1 MKQKN
6 NPGMYESIQHLMN
19 SAAKIFVT
27 GVRSSAY
34 HWHYDYEFIAVL
46 KGRIEVQYGLYGPEP
61 QRLSEGDIILINPKG
76 VHGVRGIELDNICLL
91 IQFPSSLFEPITA
104 GMKYHFFL
112 NSANGQYPPKLPYG
126 HYLNIAV
133 RTALAQRNDG
143 ADTNLRV
150 NAGLY
155 LLLAD
160 FLASVQY
167 ELRSA
172 PLNNE
177 KDTELVM
184 AISGYIDR
192 NLSSENLSDDIYR
205 TFGLSEKGSYRL
217 LKEIVGLTLKEM
229 IDAARIERACTLLQ
243 DAGIPLQIV
252 SDECGYSGEA
262 TFYRRFKAAMGI
274 TPGEYRKGAE
284 ANAVSND
291 IQDYLSF
298 DECGVDA
305 LLCYWAGLEE

>member
-6 NPGMYESIQHLMN
+6 NPGIYESIQHYVN
-19 SAAKIFVT
+19 SAAKIFIT

-46 KGRIEVQYGLYGPEP
+46 KGKIEVLYGIYGSEP
-61 QRLSEGDIILINPKG
+61 QKLSEGDVILINPKG

-91 IQFPSSLFEPITA
+91 IQFPSSLFEPIPA

-112 NSANGQYPPKLPYG
+112 NSTSKEYQPKLPYR
-126 HYLNIAV
+126 HYLDLAV
-133 RTALAQRNDG
+133 RTALAHRNEG
-143 ADTNLRV
+143 ADTNLRE

-160 FLASVQY
+160 FLAGVQY

-184 AISGYIDR
+184 AIGSYIDR
-192 NLSSENLSDDIYR
+192 NLSSENLSEDIYR
-205 TFGLSEKGSYRL
+205 NFGLSEKGSYRL

-229 IDAARIERACTLLQ
+229 IDAARIERACALLQ
-243 DAGIPLQIV
+243 DGNIPLQII

-262 TFYRRFKAAMGI
+262 TFYRRFKSAMGI

-291 IQDYLSF
+291 IQDYLTF
-298 DECGVDA
+298 DESRVDS
-305 LLCYWAGLEE
+305 LLCHWAGLEG